1 MWKWEAEGTARAVIV
16 IVHGAMEHHRR
27 YGWLI
32 EQWRNSGFHVVMGD
46 LPGHGLT
53 TRSRRGHIDS
63 FEEYV
68 NEVKKWI
75 DASYQFDL
83 PVFLIGHSMGGLI
96 TLRLLQKERLNVAG
110 VILSSPC
117 LGLVNKPSPILHA
130 ATFILNKVF
139 PALRVSSGIT
149 FDMVTRN
156 EDVRELDLK
165 DTLYVKKV
173 SVRWYREL
181 EEAMKNAFAM
191 IKRTQDTPLLVV
203 QSGDDRIVDK
213 EKVRTWFNSVP
224 LSEKRF
230 KEWPKCYHEV
240 FNEPEREEVFIYV
253 KDFVEGQLKGLGY
266 IV

>member
-240 FNEPEREEVFIYV
+240 FNEPEREEVFLYV

>member
-1 MWKWEAEGTARAVIV
+1 MWKWEAEGNARAVIV

-68 NEVKKWI
+68 VEVKKWI

-139 PALRVSSGIT
+139 PALRVSSGISL
-149 FDMVTRN
+149 DMVTRN

-165 DTLYVKKV
+165 DTLYVKKI

-213 EKVRTWFNSVP
+213 EKVRSWFNSVP

-240 FNEPEREEVFIYV
+240 FNEPEREEVFLYV

>member
-1 MWKWEAEGTARAVIV
+1 MWKWEAEGNARAVIV

-68 NEVKKWI
+68 DEVKKWI

-139 PALRVSSGIT
+139 PALRVSSGISL
-149 FDMVTRN
+149 DMVTRN

-165 DTLYVKKV
+165 DTLYVKKI

-213 EKVRTWFNSVP
+213 EKVRSWFNSVP

-240 FNEPEREEVFIYV
+240 FNEPEREEVFLYV

>member
-1 MWKWEAEGTARAVIV
+1 MWKWEAEGNARAVIV

-68 NEVKKWI
+68 DEVKKWI
-75 DASYQFDL
+75 DASFQFDL

-117 LGLVNKPSPILHA
+117 LGLVNKPSPILHG

-139 PALRVSSGIT
+139 PALRVSSGISL
-149 FDMVTRN
+149 DMVTRN

-165 DTLYVKKV
+165 DTLYVKKI

-181 EEAMKNAFAM
+181 EDAMKNAFVM

-213 EKVRTWFNSVP
+213 EKVRNWFNSVP

-240 FNEPEREEVFIYV
+240 FNEPEREEVFLYV

>member
-1 MWKWEAEGTARAVIV
+1 MWKWEAEGNARAVIV

-75 DASYQFDL
+75 DASYQFEL

-96 TLRLLQKERLNVAG
+96 TVRLLQKERLNVAG

-139 PALRVSSGIT
+139 PALRVSSGISL
-149 FDMVTRN
+149 DQVTRN
-156 EDVRELDLK
+156 EDVRELDRK
-165 DTLYVKKV
+165 DTLYVKKI

-181 EEAMKNAFAM
+181 EEAMKTAFTM

-203 QSGDDRIVDK
+203 QGGDDRIVDK
-213 EKVRTWFNSVP
+213 EKVRNWFNSVP

-240 FNEPEREEVFIYV
+240 FNEPEREEVYLYV

>member
-1 MWKWEAEGTARAVIV
+1 MWKWEAEGNAKAVIV

-68 NEVKKWI
+68 DEVKKWI

-96 TLRLLQKERLNVAG
+96 SLRLLQKERLNVAG

-139 PALRVSSGIT
+139 PALRVSSGISL
-149 FDMVTRN
+149 DMVTRN

-165 DTLYVKKV
+165 DTLYVKKI

-203 QSGDDRIVDK
+203 QSGDDRVVDK
-213 EKVRTWFNSVP
+213 EKVRNWFNSVP
-224 LSEKRF
+224 LSEKCF

>member
-68 NEVKKWI
+68 NEVEKWI

-240 FNEPEREEVFIYV
+240 FNEPEREEVFLYV

>member
-1 MWKWEAEGTARAVIV
+1 MWKWEAEGNARAVIV

-68 NEVKKWI
+68 DEVKKWI

-130 ATFILNKVF
+130 TTFILNKVF
-139 PALRVSSGIT
+139 PALRVSSGISL
-149 FDMVTRN
+149 DMVTRN

-165 DTLYVKKV
+165 DTLYVKKI

-181 EEAMKNAFAM
+181 EDAMKNAFVM

-213 EKVRTWFNSVP
+213 EKVRNWFNSVP

-240 FNEPEREEVFIYV
+240 FNEPEREEVFLYV

>member
-1 MWKWEAEGTARAVIV
+1 MWKWEAEGNARAVIV

-32 EQWRNSGFHVVMGD
+32 EQWRNAGFHVVMGD

-53 TRSRRGHIDS
+53 TRSSRGHIDS

-96 TLRLLQKERLNVAG
+96 TIRLLQKERLNVAG

-130 ATFILNKVF
+130 ATIILNKVF
-139 PALRVSSGIT
+139 PALRVSSGISL
-149 FDMVTRN
+149 DMVTRN
-156 EDVRELDLK
+156 EDVRELDRK

-203 QSGDDRIVDK
+203 QGGDDRVVDK
-213 EKVRTWFNSVP
+213 EKVRNWFNSVP

-240 FNEPEREEVFIYV
+240 FNEPEREEVFLYV
-253 KDFVEGQLKGLGY
+253 QDFVEGQLRGLGY